1 MKIIN
6 SGKKVSK
13 QDILLIEKELQ
24 VSFPE
29 DYKEF
34 LLIHNGGEPADEI
47 GLSFLETD
55 YETNEQFEQEIDIQS
70 FSMLEELPEFYENL
84 IGEVLPEDAG
94 YISIACDSCGN
105 DILLCVDNTNFGR
118 VYFGDHDMLDPE
130 TDYLGLSLIANS
142 FTDFVNSLHP
152 FEE

>member
-34 LLIHNGGEPADEI
+34 LLVHNGG
-47 GLSFLETD
+47 
-55 YETNEQFEQEIDIQS
+55 
-70 FSMLEELPEFYENL
+70 
-84 IGEVLPEDAG
+84 
-94 YISIACDSCGN
+94 
-105 DILLCVDNTNFGR
+105 
-118 VYFGDHDMLDPE
+118 
-130 TDYLGLSLIANS
+130 
-142 FTDFVNSLHP
+142 
-152 FEE
+152 

>member
-1 MKIIN
+1 
-6 SGKKVSK
+6 
-13 QDILLIEKELQ
+13 
-24 VSFPE
+24 
-29 DYKEF
+29 
-34 LLIHNGGEPADEI
+34 
-47 GLSFLETD
+47 
-55 YETNEQFEQEIDIQS
+55 
-70 FSMLEELPEFYENL
+70 MLEELPEFYENL